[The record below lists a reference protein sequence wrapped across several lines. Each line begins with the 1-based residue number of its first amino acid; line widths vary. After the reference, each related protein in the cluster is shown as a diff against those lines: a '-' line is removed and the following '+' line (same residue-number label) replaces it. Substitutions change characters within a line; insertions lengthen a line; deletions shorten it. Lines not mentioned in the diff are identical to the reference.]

1 MKSAALRIAVVSGK
15 GGTGKTTVATSLAL
29 VCPDDHTVLL
39 DCDVEAP
46 NDHIFVKP
54 TFKTKHPATI
64 PTPVLIANRC
74 DACGVCA
81 EVCRFHAIVC
91 IGGETLI
98 FPELC
103 HGCGSC
109 VMQCPRDALKEV
121 EREIGQLDLGSTAAG
136 VRLAQGRLNVGEPMP
151 VPVIRQLKSWRKI
164 KSVGVEIRDAPP
176 GTSCSVVETLR
187 GADVA
192 LLVTEPTPFG
202 LHDLRLGV
210 ELVRK
215 MDIPKG
221 VVINRSEPDRKSEV
235 HKFCNENKVP
245 ILLEIPFRREIASAL
260 AAGEPL
266 VNAFPEY
273 TPLFIGLYDALERLS
288 MRKPEGRSSETAT
301 SYTL

>member
-1 MKSAALRIAVVSGK
+1 VKGASLTIAVASGK

-29 VCPDDHTVLL
+29 ACPIDNVMLL

-46 NDHIFVKP
+46 NAHLYLKPIFDS
-54 TFKTKHPATI
+54 TRQATI
-64 PTPVLIANRC
+64 PTPVLIPDRC

-81 EVCRFHAIVC
+81 QACRFHAVVC

-109 VMQCPRDALKEV
+109 VMQCPRKALKEV
-121 EREIGQLDLGSTAAG
+121 EREIGQIDGGGATAG

-151 VPVIRQLKSWRKI
+151 VPVIRQLKSWNYAQ
-164 KSVGVEIRDAPP
+164 GAEVEIRDAPP

-187 GADVA
+187 GADVV
-192 LLVTEPTPFG
+192 LLITEPTPFG

-215 MDIPKG
+215 MDLPMG
-221 VVINRSEPDRKSEV
+221 VVINRADQNSKSEV
-235 HKFCNENKVP
+235 HEFCEANQVP
-245 ILLEIPFRREIASAL
+245 VLLEIPFRREIASTL
-260 AAGEPL
+260 AAGKPL
-266 VNAFPEY
+266 VQAFPE
-273 TPLFIGLYDALERLS
+273 FRSEFVALYQALVQLS
-288 MRKPEGRSSETAT
+288 VDKRNGRSTETIKLST
-301 SYTL
+301 V